1 MTRPIGEI
9 RQALLQAVEQVPRGT
24 FLDLA
29 RHVPGVNLQCRSE
42 RQLVNFT
49 CKNLVKAGVLEAVD
63 KTRVPGISRPVTV
76 YAPKRRTGWVT
87 NGASLWQAI
96 QRWLRG

>member
-42 RQLVNFT
+42 LERVRLT
-49 CKNLVKAGVLEAVD
+49 CRNLAAEGVLERVD
-63 KTRVPGISRPVTV
+63 KARVPGICRPLTV
-76 YAPKRRTGWVT
+76 YAPRRRGGWVT
-87 NGASLWQAI
+87 NGASLGQAI
-96 QRWLRG
+96 QSWVRG